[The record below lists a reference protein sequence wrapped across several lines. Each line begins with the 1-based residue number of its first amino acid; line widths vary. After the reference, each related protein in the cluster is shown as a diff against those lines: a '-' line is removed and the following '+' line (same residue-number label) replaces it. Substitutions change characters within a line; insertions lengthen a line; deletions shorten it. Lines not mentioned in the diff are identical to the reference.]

1 MGTLERQDMRGRVIT
16 LMIGL
21 GMLLTIIGLQL
32 IGG

>member
-1 MGTLERQDMRGRVIT
+1 MGVLEGKDMRGRVIT